1 MGCHSGSYACEG
13 RQGNI
18 VYVLLREGLRADL
31 DDVREINAL
40 VPFGQAEGGCWAEES
55 LSV

>member
-13 RQGNI
+13 RQANI